1 MAKLSPD
8 GKSVTV
14 EWGDTLSQIAADYA
28 GGYNNYKKLAAI
40 NNISNPNLIYVGQ
53 VIKLTNEAGS
63 GSGSASTSNST
74 SLNKAIITHFGL
86 QSNTDNTLF
95 AMWTWNKDSE
105 TASYKVSWSYY
116 TADDLWFEGNSS
128 SISVDED
135 NPSASKQSTYSIPN
149 NAKKVRFKVKPI
161 SKTHT
166 KNDTETNL
174 WEASWSD
181 TNSTTYIVEDY
192 FPLDTPGSAPSV
204 EIEKFKLTATLDN
217 ISIKGATH
225 IEFQVIKDN
234 AEKAFA
240 TKQAA
245 IVTSHASYA
254 FTIDAG
260 GQYKVRCRAYN
271 SNNDTYSDWSQYS
284 SNVGTIPSTPEG
296 ITEIKAS
303 TETSVYISWSSVAN
317 ATGYGIEYT
326 TKKIYFDTST
336 EVKSMTVTNAV
347 TNAIITGLSS
357 GEEYFFRV
365 KATNNEGDSGWTEI
379 KSVTI
384 GKAPAAPTTWSSTT
398 TAITGNPVTLYWV
411 HNAEDGSSQ
420 TYAELE
426 LYIGDVIEE
435 HTIKNTDDE
444 EEKDKTSQWILNTTS
459 YVEGT
464 SVKWRIRTAGITK
477 VYGDWSVQR
486 TIDIYAPAT
495 LQLSMTDIDGNSITT
510 LSSFPFYISGLA
522 GPKTQ
527 NPIGYHVSVV
537 ANEQY
542 ETVDSVG
549 NPKSINKGEEIYSKY
564 FDITDALLLE
574 MTPSVIDLENN
585 ISYTVT
591 CTVSMNSG
599 LTAEESIAFDVQWAD
614 KQYVPNA
621 EIGIDK
627 DTMTANIR
635 PYCEKSE
642 IVYYNVTKTSDIYTK
657 TNTKL
662 DSVWGEPV
670 AGGIT
675 TTNEQVYFGMT
686 ADGDE
691 VYYCIVEE
699 RTPVVD
705 VLLSVYRREFDG
717 SFTELAT
724 GLDSAK
730 SITITDP
737 HPALDYARY
746 RIIATTISTGAI
758 GYYDPPGYPVGCK
771 SVIIQW
777 NEKWSSFETSEESAL
792 VQQPWSGSMLVL
804 PYNID
809 VSESNSSDKSLV
821 EYAGR
826 SHPVTYYGTQLGVAA
841 NWNMDVPKYDK
852 ETVYA
857 LRRLARWMGDV
868 YVREPSGSG
877 YWASISVSFNQKHCD
892 LVIPVTLNVTQVE
905 GGA

>member
-161 SKTHT
+161 SKTRT

-174 WEASWSD
+174 WDALWSD
-181 TNSTTYIVEDY
+181 TETYIVEDY

-303 TETSVYISWSSVAN
+303 TETSVYISWSAVAN

-426 LYIGDVIEE
+426 LYIGDVLEE

-599 LTAEESIAFDVQWAD
+599 LTAEESITFDVQWAD

-635 PYCEKSE
+635 PYCENGE
-642 IVYYNVTKTSDIYTK
+642 LVYYNVTKTSDIYTK

-670 AGGIT
+670 TGGIT

-777 NEKWSSFETSEESAL
+777 NEEWSSFETSEESAL